1 MLKLKARRRIA
12 TKAAAAGVV
21 SAGMLLGVFPLLG
34 AAADTK
40 TITYNC
46 TSTTPSTGTAQT
58 PDLTVTLTGSAT
70 AGSPVQKISM
80 VWTNLNT
87 GTGTKLMT
95 APVGINI
102 TDRVLF
108 DGDIVLTGP
117 EAGDTATITAA
128 ATLTPAAS
136 IAAGAAIQFPTVSAT
151 ATPDATGSVTIKS
164 GSFTLSIGPAGG
176 TATHVYDC
184 SMATTA
190 TAASAVVVVASG
202 SSSTTPTPTPTPTP
216 SATTPTPRQTRTFTQ
231 TVTASQPGQVTNTP
245 DGGIATGGGGE
256 MGPDGRVLVLT
267 GTALILAAITGGLM
281 LRSRRSSVRN

>member
-1 MLKLKARRRIA
+1 MLKLRARRRIA

-21 SAGMLLGVFPLLG
+21 SAGMLLGVFPLFG

-40 TITYNC
+40 TISYNC
-46 TSTTPSTGTAQT
+46 TITSGTTQT
-58 PDLTVTLTGSAT
+58 PDLSVTLTGSAT
-70 AGSPVQKISM
+70 AGTPVQKISM

-95 APVGINI
+95 APVAIAT
-102 TDRVLF
+102 TDTVLF
-108 DGDIVLTGP
+108 DGEIVVTGP
-117 EAGDTATITAA
+117 GTAEAATISAV
-128 ATLTPAAS
+128 ATLTPTAPVAV
-136 IAAGAAIQFPTVSAT
+136 GAAIPFPTVSAT
-151 ATPDATGSVTIKS
+151 ATPAATGSVTVKT
-164 GSFTLSIGPAGG
+164 GAFTLRIGPAGAPG
-176 TATHVYDC
+176 THVYDC
-184 SMATTA
+184 NMATTA

-216 SATTPTPRQTRTFTQ
+216 SATTPTPRQTRTFTA

-281 LRSRRSSVRN
+281 LRSRRSSVRD